1 MGVNGCLNN
10 IKKTAVLVRGTSL
23 DVFTFTL
30 IGIKLGQKS
39 FKRDLPIE
47 RADCVCFMKFSM
59 IGPDLSGA
67 AEPIINYFEILS
79 GCEKR

>member
-1 MGVNGCLNN
+1 M
-10 IKKTAVLVRGTSL
+10 VLVRG
-23 DVFTFTL
+23 
-30 IGIKLGQKS
+30 GIPKRIYIYANWKQIRAKKS

-67 AEPIINYFEILS
+67 AEPIKNYFEILS